1 MGLDCAG
8 AVQVCPAA
16 EVDTV
21 LSRGGSY
28 EALSEADVARRLTA
42 IRQRTHLA
50 RDVFVPGYFSL
61 AGAQAKIA
69 LHRQQGG
76 PSQARIVGLL
86 RRHSTSPADD
96 IADLIDALAYS
107 WVIGAPTVTP
117 RTSACCSTTSATAQ
131 TPASPTCAEKVVRQA
146 ESGRIRRFAQGKMSC
161 VPQRSH
167 STWRS
172 PGRCSSPNENV
183 ARPSFAHRISYS
195 PRAPC
200 SLLTSP
206 SRNHGLS
213 PASIACRS
221 DMNSAS
227 AAVN

>member
-1 MGLDCAG
+1 MSAS
-8 AVQVCPAA
+8 PP
-16 EVDTV
+16 
-21 LSRGGSY
+21 S
-28 EALSEADVARRLTA
+28 
-42 IRQRTHLA
+42 IRQRFAQIDQGVLDA
-50 RDVFVPGYFSL
+50 IQ
-61 AGAQAKIA
+61 AGSGDRVLRLHQEDMCQA
-69 LHRQQGG
+69 LGLSPTLRYEQQGG